1 MPPIEQENHYDHMLV
16 GSYHLC
22 NILKKSRRT
31 NGLRAIVGA
40 NITEGSL
47 GATCGPGLKVTDI
60 GRPGILFSKMGRSN
74 N

>member
-1 MPPIEQENHYDHMLV
+1 MLV

-22 NILKKSRRT
+22 NILKKSPRT
-31 NGLRAIVGA
+31 NGLRAIVRA
-40 NITEGSL
+40 NITEGPL

>member
-1 MPPIEQENHYDHMLV
+1 MLV

-22 NILKKSRRT
+22 NILKKSRRA

-40 NITEGSL
+40 NITEGVL
-47 GATCGPGLKVTDI
+47 EGGLVLKVTDI
-60 GRPGILFSKMGRSN
+60 GRRGILFSKMGRSN